1 MNFVFQHA
9 FYFHAYH
16 RSLRF
21 ISYKA
26 TMAKE
31 KEYLRYYSL
40 NTKRYVLYSYRIVM
54 FIDWLQVFHAGCETS
69 FAQILCRQGNSEP
82 LKLGKRRPN

>member
-1 MNFVFQHA
+1 MSFVSSIMRFIA
-9 FYFHAYH
+9 MFITASY

-31 KEYLRYYSL
+31 KVYLRHYAL
-40 NTKRYVLYSYRIVM
+40 TTKRYVLYSYRIVR
-54 FIDWLQVFHAGCETS
+54 FIDRLQVFHAGCETS
-69 FAQILCRQGNSEP
+69 FAEILCRQGEQ
-82 LKLGKRRPN
+82 

>member
-1 MNFVFQHA
+1 MAITRMFENIVHLLDVSYVSTYFVFQHG
-9 FYFHAYH
+9 FYCHVYR

-31 KEYLRYYSL
+31 KEYLRF
-40 NTKRYVLYSYRIVM
+40 KM
-54 FIDWLQVFHAGCETS
+54 FRS
-69 FAQILCRQGNSEP
+69 
-82 LKLGKRRPN
+82 